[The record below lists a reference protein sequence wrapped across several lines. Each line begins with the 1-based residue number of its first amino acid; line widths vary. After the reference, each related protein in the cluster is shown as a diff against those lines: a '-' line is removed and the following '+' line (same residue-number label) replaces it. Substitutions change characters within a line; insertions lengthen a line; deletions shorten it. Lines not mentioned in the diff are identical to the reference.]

1 MIPFFALDRQYDQVG
16 EECLHHT
23 DLILRSG
30 KFMDGVYANS
40 LEQWLKIRTGA
51 SCVVLV
57 HSGTQALELLAYALK
72 PTNQF
77 EKPRVLIP
85 NLTFVAT
92 ANAFIKAGYNIILGD
107 VNDIGIMKPYDS
119 KKENYY
125 LSCGVGLYGA
135 ASHSEDVIDGAQSWL
150 NGYMNNDFMTVSF
163 DPTKNLPA
171 TANGGAILLN
181 DTVTAET
188 IRRMRDNNKGMRF
201 QLDFGLPA
209 TNSKMSEI
217 DCAHVLIRS
226 KYIDEW
232 QSRRRE
238 IASYWNEQFYDS
250 PLRSLIELTT
260 VSGNTNKHQIQKYVI
275 RAENN
280 EQRDKL
286 QQHLKDQGIETRI
299 HYERCLSQ
307 LPVYEGYLSVTTG
320 VENSIKLASEVL
332 SLPIYPEMT
341 DAEVEHISK
350 AVRSFY
356 E

>member
-217 DCAHVLIRS
+217 DCAQMMIKTR
-226 KYIDEW
+226 YIDAW
-232 QSRRRE
+232 QKRRSEIANHWIERLKNTGIRTLIDDTNFSTHCYHKFVIELDSRDIVQRNLAIRKIETKVHYAEPLHELPAYRNLAGPDLLSPASSLSRR
-238 IASYWNEQFYDS
+238 
-250 PLRSLIELTT
+250 
-260 VSGNTNKHQIQKYVI
+260 
-275 RAENN
+275 
-280 EQRDKL
+280 
-286 QQHLKDQGIETRI
+286 
-299 HYERCLSQ
+299 C
-307 LPVYEGYLSVTTG
+307 
-320 VENSIKLASEVL
+320 L
-332 SLPIYPEMT
+332 SLPIYPELT
-341 DAEVEHISK
+341 DLEVEYIMDQLLD
-350 AVRSFY
+350 SFS
-356 E
+356 

>member
-1 MIPFFALDRQYDQVG
+1 MIPFFALERQYEQVG

-30 KFMDGVYANS
+30 KFMDGVYARS

-51 SCVVLV
+51 ACAVLV

-72 PTNQF
+72 PPPDVN
-77 EKPRVLIP
+77 KPRVLVP
-85 NLTFVAT
+85 NITFVAT
-92 ANAFIKAGYNIILGD
+92 ANAFIKAGYNVIFGD
-107 VNDIGIMKPYDS
+107 VDDNGIMLPYDNR
-119 KKENYY
+119 KENYY
-125 LSCGVGLYGA
+125 FSCGVGLYGA
-135 ASHSEDVIDGAQSWL
+135 EPHGDIIDGAQSWL
-150 NGYMNNDFMTVSF
+150 NGYMNSEYMAISF

-181 DTVTAET
+181 DAVTAAT
-188 IRRMRDNNKGMRF
+188 LRRIRDNNKDARF

-217 DCAHVLIRS
+217 DCAHVLVRS

-238 IASYWNEQFYDS
+238 IASYWNQHFFDS

-260 VSGNTNKHQIQKYVI
+260 VSGNTKRHQIQKYVV

-286 QQHLKDQGIETRI
+286 QQHLKDKGVDTRI

-332 SLPIYPEMT
+332 SLPIYPELT
-341 DAEVEHISK
+341 DSEVEHISK